1 MRQNWLL
8 KELHGSLEQKATF
21 CRSPDLKLWPGSF
34 LRLVIFLCNLPKHFF
49 SQDRALDFYCLAKVV
64 VLFASGLR
72 RWTLRSATIAA
83 RQEVEIVIVWIMK
96 RSRYMSGSTTW
107 QCWIEDFFHCL
118 WQLRPW
124 TLSEISVLLCKGHG
138 YAWIIYDNM
147 LITLWLHH
155 LQFTLIF
162 AGVEAGLG
170 LFATKALPANQLVVH
185 YGGSQTEARKLCAHE
200 LHIQLI
206 AYMCLHGMQQAST

>member
-1 MRQNWLL
+1 M
-8 KELHGSLEQKATF
+8 T
-21 CRSPDLKLWPGSF
+21 
-34 LRLVIFLCNLPKHFF
+34 RLVLETFDFLCNLPKHFF

-83 RQEVEIVIVWIMK
+83 RQEVEIMIVWIMK
-96 RSRYMSGSTTW
+96 CSRYMSGSTTW

-124 TLSEISVLLCKGHG
+124 TWSEISVLLCKGHG
-138 YAWIIYDNM
+138 YAWIIYAS
-147 LITLWLHH
+147 TVCW
-155 LQFTLIF
+155 LIF